1 MSQDDGPVQGA
12 AAVKTETAV
21 SRDGGT
27 RNDNG
32 DAESKGHRL

>member
-27 RNDNG
+27 RNDG